1 MQHAMRVSV
10 VPIIM
15 SSTLIFLIDFFLQ
28 VSIGSDSI
36 VILNGIIDQSRQY
49 FSLDNTI
56 NVTFQSDSSYEYRG
70 FSAEYTG

>member
-15 SSTLIFLIDFFLQ
+15 SSTLIFLINFLLQ